1 MGKDLKKSMKIVL
14 SEHAKK
20 QMLERNL
27 IESEIIST
35 ILKPDK
41 IIPQSHGKS
50 QAVKSIKKNRKQYLM
65 VVIYRK
71 TNSSLKVI
79 TAFLT
84 SKIKKYLK

>member
-1 MGKDLKKSMKIVL
+1 MEIVF
-14 SEHAKK
+14 SEHAKH

-27 IESEIIST
+27 SKSEIIST
-35 ILKPDK
+35 VLKPNK
-41 IIPQSHGKS
+41 IIPQSHGKF
-50 QAVKSIKKNRKQYLM
+50 QAVKLVKKNGKQYLM

>member
-1 MGKDLKKSMKIVL
+1 MRIAF
-14 SEHAKK
+14 SEHAKH

-27 IESEIIST
+27 LETEIIST

-41 IIPQSHGKS
+41 IIPQSYGKF
-50 QAVKSIKKNRKQYLM
+50 QAVKLVKKNGKRYLM